1 MVEVIR
7 GRAALVGTALVVAV
21 AAACGGSSSSTST
34 ASTPAPTPTPLVS
47 TATATVA
54 GKSET
59 ILVDGKGMTLYYYLP
74 DKGGQVTCTGQ
85 CAVAWPP
92 LMVPSG
98 QSKPTGTGL
107 SGTLASVTSPAGGQQ
122 VTYHTWPLYGW
133 QKDQK
138 PGDTTGQG
146 VGGKWFVAT
155 PDVQPGT

>member
-1 MVEVIR
+1 MLDAVR
-7 GRAALVGTALVVAV
+7 GPAVLAAATLAMALAT
-21 AAACGGSSSSTST
+21 ACGGSSSSPAAT
-34 ASTPAPTPTPLVS
+34 AAPTPTPSPLVS
-47 TATATVA
+47 TATAMVA

-92 LMVPSG
+92 LMLPSG
-98 QSKPTGTGL
+98 QAKPTGTGL
-107 SGTLASVTSPAGGQQ
+107 SSALDAVNSPAGGKQ
-122 VTYHTWPLYGW
+122 VTYNRWPLYGW

-155 PDVQPGT
+155 PDVQPAG